1 MRVIVVGGGQVGYH
15 LARRLSEEH
24 QDVVLVDSDPDRAEY
39 AAEHLDVNVVVGNGA
54 SVPVLEDAGVRG
66 AKLLLSVTSKDEVN
80 LIACLAAKRMDVPHT
95 IARISHPDYYETGS
109 VLSREQLGIDRMI
122 SPEREAASEAL
133 QLLQSEAATDVV
145 SFADGRVQ
153 LLGLRVKA
161 GAPVAGVPLAKLA
174 ARLGAFHYVT
184 VSIVRDGKTIMPNGT
199 TTMEPGDQI
208 YMLSPADE
216 VASIPELAGYTP
228 RKLERVMIA
237 GGSLEG
243 EYLAAMLEEQGVS
256 VTILDRSRR
265 RCLEL
270 AEELPKALVLHGDAT
285 DLELLEMEGVQGAH
299 GYVAAT
305 GDDQTNILSSL
316 LAKSLGGPK
325 VISLIEKFEYLPLT
339 SRIGI
344 DAAVSPR
351 MSAVNAILRYIRRG
365 QVLTIGSLTGTE
377 AEAMEVK
384 VRANSKAAG
393 RAIQDIHF
401 ARGVIVGAILRGS
414 KFISPRGVTVFE
426 PGDDVIVFGLPELLS
441 TVDRL
446 FA

>member
-24 QDVVLVDSDPDRAEY
+24 QDVVLVDADPERAEY
-39 AAEHLDVNVVVGNGA
+39 ASEHLDVNTVVGNGA
-54 SVPVLEDAGVRG
+54 SLPVLERAGVRG

-80 LIACLAAKRMDVPHT
+80 LIACLAAKRMEVPHT
-95 IARISHPDYYETGS
+95 IARISDPDYYATGS

-122 SPEREAASEAL
+122 SPEKEAASEAF

-184 VSIVRDGKTIMPNGT
+184 VSIVRDGQTIVPDGAS
-199 TTMEPGDQI
+199 TMEPGDQI

-216 VASIPELAGYTP
+216 VGSIPELAGYAP

-237 GGSLEG
+237 GGSAEG
-243 EYLAAMLEEQGVS
+243 EYLAQMLEEEGVT
-256 VTILDRSRR
+256 VTILDRDRR

-270 AEELPKALVLHGDAT
+270 AEALPKTLVLHGDAT
-285 DLELLEMEGVQGAH
+285 DLELLELEGVRGAD
-299 GYVAAT
+299 GYVTAT
-305 GDDQTNILSSL
+305 SDDQTNILSSL

-339 SRIGI
+339 PRIGI

-384 VRANSKAAG
+384 VRAGSKVAG
-393 RAIQDIHF
+393 QAIEDIHF
-401 ARGVIVGAILRGS
+401 ASGVIVGAIMRGDQ
-414 KFISPRGVTVFE
+414 FISPRGSTVFQE
-426 PGDDVIVFGLPELLS
+426 GDDVIVFGLPELLS

>member
-1 MRVIVVGGGQVGYH
+1 VGYH

-24 QDVVLVDSDPDRAEY
+24 QDVVLVDSDPERAEY
-39 AAEHLDVNVVVGNGA
+39 AAEHLDVHTVVGNGA
-54 SVPVLEDAGVRG
+54 SVPLLEAAGVRG

-95 IARISHPDYYETGS
+95 IARISNPDYYATGS

-122 SPEREAASEAL
+122 SPEREAAKEAL

-145 SFADGRVQ
+145 AFAEGRVQ
-153 LLGLRVKA
+153 LLGMRVKP
-161 GAPVAGVPLAKLA
+161 GAPVAGVPLAELA
-174 ARLGAFHYVT
+174 ARLGGLHYVT
-184 VSIVRDGKTIMPNGT
+184 VAIVREGKTIMPTGT
-199 TTMEPGDQI
+199 STMEPGDQI

-216 VASIPELAGYTP
+216 VASIPKLAGYEP
-228 RKLERVMIA
+228 RTLERVMIA

-243 EYLAAMLEEQGVS
+243 QYLAGLLEEQGVATT
-256 VTILDRSRR
+256 VLDRDRR

-270 AEELPKALVLHGDAT
+270 AEVLPKSLILHGDAT
-285 DLELLEMEGVQGAH
+285 DLELLELEGVSGTD

-316 LAKSLGGPK
+316 LAKSVGGPK
-325 VISLIEKFEYLPLT
+325 VIALIEKFEYLPLT
-339 SRIGI
+339 SKIGI

-365 QVLTIGSLTGTE
+365 QVLTMASLTGTE

-384 VRANSKAAG
+384 VRAGSKVDG
-393 RAIQDIHF
+393 RSIQDIHF
-401 ARGVIVGAILRGS
+401 ANGVIVGAILRGPE
-414 KFISPRGVTVFE
+414 FISPRGTTVFE
-426 PGDDVIVFGLPELLS
+426 AGDDVILFGLPELLS
-441 TVDRL
+441 SIDRL

>member
-1 MRVIVVGGGQVGYH
+1 MRVIVVGGGQVGFH

-24 QDVVLVDSDPDRAEY
+24 QDVVLVDSDPERAEY
-39 AAEHLDVNVVVGNGA
+39 AAEHLDVHTVVGNGA
-54 SVPVLEDAGVRG
+54 SVPVLEDAGVRA

-80 LIACLAAKRMDVPHT
+80 LIACLAAKRMEVPHT
-95 IARISHPDYYETGS
+95 IARISNPDYYTTGS

-122 SPEREAASEAL
+122 SPEREAAKEAL
-133 QLLQSEAATDVV
+133 QLLQSAPATDVV

-153 LLGLRVKA
+153 LLGLRVKK
-161 GAPVAGVPLAKLA
+161 GAPVAGVPLAELA
-174 ARLGAFHYVT
+174 TRLGSFHYVT
-184 VSIVRDGKTIMPNGT
+184 VAIVRDGRTLVPNGAS
-199 TTMEPGDQI
+199 TMEPGDQI

-216 VASIPELAGYTP
+216 VSSIPALAGYEP
-228 RKLERVMIA
+228 RSLDRVMIA

-243 EYLAAMLEEQGVS
+243 QYLAELLETQGVS
-256 VTILDRSRR
+256 TTILDRSKR

-270 AEELPKALVLHGDAT
+270 AEALPKALVLHGDAT
-285 DLELLEMEGVQGAH
+285 DLELLELEGVAGTD
-299 GYVAAT
+299 GYVSAT

-316 LAKSLGGPK
+316 LAKSQGGPK

-339 SRIGI
+339 PKIGI

-365 QVLTIGSLTGTE
+365 QVLTMASLTGTE

-384 VRANSKAAG
+384 VRTDCKVAG
-393 RAIQDIHF
+393 RAIEDVHF
-401 ARGVIVGAILRGS
+401 ADGVIVGAILRDTE
-414 KFISPRGVTVFE
+414 FISPRGGTVFE
-426 PGDDVIVFGLPELLS
+426 PGDDVIVFGLPELLAS
-441 TVDRL
+441 VDRM